1 MNTENRRQFTRITF
15 SAPVEAR
22 QGNRKWQCRLLDI
35 SLKGVLLE
43 APEDFSADQSQSVL
57 LVASLPGISSSLMME
72 GDIKHQ
78 DNRQVGIK
86 INILDIDSASRLRRL
101 IELNVGDDTLLK
113 RELEKLV
120 SPADT

>member
-22 QGNRKWQCRLLDI
+22 QGSQRWQCRLLDI
-35 SLKGVLLE
+35 SLKGVLIE
-43 APEDFSADQSQSVL
+43 APEDFCADQNQSVL

-72 GDIKHQ
+72 GEIKHQ
-78 DNRQVGIK
+78 DDRQVGVK
-86 INILDIDSASRLRRL
+86 ITMLDIDSASRLRRL

-113 RELEKLV
+113 RELEKLA
-120 SPADT
+120 SPSNN